1 MERVADRDT
10 RAPLPKRPE
19 RMPHDVIRRE
29 TGATDRTARP
39 PLRPRRIAAVSVP
52 APVPHLKRS
61 LRRFDIMAMG
71 VAAVISFDVIGQ
83 IAAGGGQA
91 ITWIAVLAVTF
102 LLPYALIFAETGA
115 AFPQEGGPYVWV
127 EVAFGRLPAA
137 LTTLF
142 YWVTNPVWL
151 GGSLVFLAA
160 EAWNGFVSP
169 LGSGTFTDYVFK
181 LVFIWAAILTAV
193 ISLRRGKWITT
204 AGAGAKVLALA
215 FFTAT
220 AVAYGVQH
228 GFRGLEQADFSPT
241 AAGFLTLVPVLLFAY
256 VGFEAPNAAGDEM
269 HDPQRDVPVAIGR
282 TGTIATCCYLLPVAA
297 ILSAA
302 PPGRVTGI
310 GGFMDAAELVFGIY
324 GSWRGPLLTCTAV
337 LFAVALLTQG
347 SAWMIVADR
356 MQAMAAADGGFFTGA
371 LGAFHPRLGTPVRM
385 NLVSGVTATAFM
397 VAAMNLAHG
406 NAAAVFGVVLSV
418 AITTLLLSYLALIPA
433 LLALRLH
440 HREVPRPYEVPF
452 GTRGFTVATLLVYA
466 WILLGSWAT
475 LFPGTLEAAVGIPYR
490 FRTVWGVSRLT
501 FETFTLGTVGLLL
514 AVGLA
519 GYLIQHVRT
528 RSHDDQH
535 RARPAG

>member
-1 MERVADRDT
+1 M
-10 RAPLPKRPE
+10 
-19 RMPHDVIRRE
+19 
-29 TGATDRTARP
+29 
-39 PLRPRRIAAVSVP
+39 SVP
-52 APVPHLKRS
+52 APVPHLRRS

-71 VAAVISFDVIGQ
+71 VAAVVSFDVIGQ

-91 ITWIAVLAVTF
+91 VVWIAVLAVVF
-102 LLPYALIFAETGA
+102 LLPYALLFAETGA

-127 EVAFGRLPAA
+127 DVAFGRLPAA
-137 LTTLF
+137 LTTMF

-160 EAWNGFVSP
+160 QAWNGFVFP
-169 LGSGTFTDYVFK
+169 LGSGTVADYLFK

-204 AGAGAKVLALA
+204 AGAAAKVLALA

-228 GFRGLEQADFSPT
+228 GFRGLAEAHFSPT
-241 AAGFLTLVPVLLFAY
+241 TVGFLALVPVLLFAY

-269 HDPQRDVPVAIGR
+269 VDPQHDVPAAIGVS
-282 TGTIATCCYLLPVAA
+282 GAIAAGCYLLPVAA

-302 PPGRVTGI
+302 PPGRITGI
-310 GGFMDAAELVFGIY
+310 GGFMDAAELVFGVY
-324 GSWRGPLLTCTAV
+324 GSWRGPLLTGVAV

-356 MQAMAAADGGFFTGA
+356 MQAMAAADGGFFTRA

-385 NLVSGVTATAFM
+385 NLLSGVTATAFM
-397 VAAMNLAHG
+397 LAAMHLAHG
-406 NAAAVFGVVLSV
+406 DASAVFGVVLSV
-418 AITTLLLSYLALIPA
+418 AITTLLLSYLAVIPA
-433 LLALRLH
+433 LLALRLR

-452 GTRGFTVATLLVYA
+452 GTRGFTLAALVVYA
-466 WILLGSWAT
+466 WIVLGSWVA

-490 FRTVWGVSRLT
+490 FRAVWGVSRLT
-501 FETFTLGTVGLLL
+501 FEAFTLGTVVLLL
-514 AVGLA
+514 AVAGA
-519 GYLIQHVRT
+519 GYVAQRVRAQPG
-528 RSHDDQH
+528 DDQ
-535 RARPAG
+535 RQSGPAG